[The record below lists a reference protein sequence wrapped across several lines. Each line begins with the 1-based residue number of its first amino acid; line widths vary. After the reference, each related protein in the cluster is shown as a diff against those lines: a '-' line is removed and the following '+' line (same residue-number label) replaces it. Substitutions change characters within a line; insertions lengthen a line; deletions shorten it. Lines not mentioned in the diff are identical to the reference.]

1 MAMGGSASGVFQC
14 PARLSIMIEM
24 IVMVASLD

>member
-1 MAMGGSASGVFQC
+1 MGGSASGAWCQC

-24 IVMVASLD
+24 LCMPVSLD